1 MSRTRTTDYLRSTLI
16 PHAERLA
23 GHVLA
28 GVRYWV
34 LEGETTPEDISDA
47 EFYFGGEIELVLTG
61 QSPVFVSWL
70 EGAGL
75 PDSHFTLYL
84 GDSSAFV
91 PNATLECFDAATTTF
106 WSNHIGSRIDIAEI
120 IGVNEAPSILGL
132 TTQHGIAYCGSSCM
146 TEFGD
151 GDDVLATRS
160 LESTTLP
167 GSLVTM
173 WQSDAENAT

>member
-1 MSRTRTTDYLRSTLI
+1 M
-16 PHAERLA
+16 
-23 GHVLA
+23 
-28 GVRYWV
+28 
-34 LEGETTPEDISDA
+34 
-47 EFYFGGEIELVLTG
+47 
-61 QSPVFVSWL
+61 FVSWL
-70 EGAGL
+70 EGTGL

-132 TTQHGIAYCGSSCM
+132 TTQHGTAYCGSSCM

-173 WQSDAENAT
+173 WQSNAENAT

>member
-75 PDSHFTLYL
+75 PDSHFTLYPWGFIGICAECHARMFRCRHDNIL
-84 GDSSAFV
+84 V
-91 PNATLECFDAATTTF
+91 QPYRKPN
-106 WSNHIGSRIDIAEI
+106 
-120 IGVNEAPSILGL
+120 
-132 TTQHGIAYCGSSCM
+132 
-146 TEFGD
+146 
-151 GDDVLATRS
+151 
-160 LESTTLP
+160 
-167 GSLVTM
+167 
-173 WQSDAENAT
+173 